1 MTFAFVG
8 AFAQTVDW
16 LVLPQYSEIKYFG
29 PQMYKVT
36 KNSKVG
42 LIGSDGTTILPAEY
56 DAINLFYE
64 GRAVFVNKSSH
75 GWKIMGVVSDNGIV
89 KYAKGNYYLL
99 KDYMFF
105 SEGFITVRDENGR
118 YGYLNEN
125 CQPAFD
131 FTNDEVRPFSE
142 GFAAVGNEDTFHWI
156 NTSGEQILPRLK
168 NGGTPYGGTN
178 LDRKSVV

>member
-1 MTFAFVG
+1 MKKIIIILSLTFAFVG
-8 AFAQTVDW
+8 SFAQTVDW

-56 DAINLFYE
+56 DAINFFYE

-75 GWKIMGVVSDNGIV
+75 GWQIMGVVSDNGIV

-105 SEGFITVRDENGR
+105 SEGFITVRDEYGR

-131 FTNDEVRPFSE
+131 FCALYPLPHRRPADCHHRHHGGRP
-142 GFAAVGNEDTFHWI
+142 GF
-156 NTSGEQILPRLK
+156 
-168 NGGTPYGGTN
+168 
-178 LDRKSVV
+178 